1 MKRPTLILGMGNDLL
16 RDDGV
21 GLKAARRVARQCT
34 DTADLA
40 ETCVATID
48 LLPVLSGYRRVV
60 VLDAFLSD
68 DLPPGST
75 IQTTPDDLPAG
86 FGFRSFHT
94 LSFNEMLR
102 LGEELDI
109 PMPDHI
115 SIHGLVVKEPYTFG
129 ERFTE
134 EVEQAWRGWAD
145 QVAGMVE
152 QHRGAACSGVV

>member
-1 MKRPTLILGMGNDLL
+1 MKRPTLILGLGNDLL
-16 RDDGV
+16 GDDGV
-21 GLKAARRVARQCT
+21 GLKAARRVAGQCG

-48 LLPVLSGYRRVV
+48 LLPILSGYRHVV

-75 IQTTPDDLPAG
+75 IQARPDDLPKG

-94 LSFNEMLR
+94 LSFREMLR
-102 LGEELDI
+102 LGVEFDL
-109 PMPDHI
+109 PMPDDI

-134 EVEQAWRGWAD
+134 EVEEAWRG
-145 QVAGMVE
+145 G
-152 QHRGAACSGVV
+152 RGRVLFHKSLKPVG